1 MEFFFL
7 LLNIFIFTI
16 LINISG
22 IQLNKTI
29 FKNYD
34 LNIYEN
40 GIINSIFISILA
52 LNLNFFLPLNN
63 FINHIFLFS
72 LLVFS
77 VHSILKNKIIIKKI
91 LFKIFFVSFLSFLF
105 ICLSNVNRPGRIIS
119 FAIY

>member
-77 VHSILKNKIIIKKI
+77 VHSILKNKSIIKKI
-91 LFKIFFVSFLSFLF
+91 LFKIFIVSFLSFFVYLF
-105 ICLSNVNRPGRIIS
+105 IKCE
-119 FAIY
+119 